1 MVARR
6 CDRLEEIRREM
17 SDAGVQFLIVSEDL
31 TKDGAVSRIAEA
43 VGDRSV
49 GMIVNNAGFGLYSY
63 FHECAIE
70 GVEGM
75 INVHAGAPTVL
86 VHHYLPDM
94 IDRGR
99 GAIINVS
106 SIAALAPS
114 ERNVVYT
121 ATKSYLNGLTASLQM
136 ELARLAPGICVQ
148 ALCPG
153 PTRTEF
159 LQRPE
164 YDGFDANV
172 IPRPL
177 WMTPAEVVAISLDK
191 LGKKVVI
198 VPGFKNRILTRLLR
212 VSALRKFLT
221 Q

>member
-1 MVARR
+1 MVALQR
-6 CDRLEEIRREM
+6 DRLEEVRREM
-17 SDAGVQFLIVSEDL
+17 SGTGVEFLIISEDL
-31 TKDGAVSRIAEA
+31 TKDGAVSRIVEA
-43 VGDRSV
+43 VDDRSV

-70 GVEGM
+70 GVKGT
-75 INVHAGAPTVL
+75 ISVHTGVPTEL
-86 VHHYLPDM
+86 VHQYLPDM

-121 ATKSYLNGLTASLQM
+121 ATKSYLNGFAVSLQM

-159 LQRPE
+159 L
-164 YDGFDANV
+164 
-172 IPRPL
+172 
-177 WMTPAEVVAISLDK
+177 
-191 LGKKVVI
+191 
-198 VPGFKNRILTRLLR
+198 
-212 VSALRKFLT
+212 
-221 Q
+221 